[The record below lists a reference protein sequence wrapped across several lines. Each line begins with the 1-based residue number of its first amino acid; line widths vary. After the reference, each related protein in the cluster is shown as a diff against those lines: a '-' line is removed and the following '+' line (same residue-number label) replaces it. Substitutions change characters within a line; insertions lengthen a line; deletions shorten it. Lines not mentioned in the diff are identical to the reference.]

1 MQITTHSM
9 ANLSPEDQ
17 AKFILFGLGPT
28 YTPPF
33 NTIHEAFE
41 HQAAERP
48 SAIAIEHDG
57 KSVTYFELK
66 QMSDRL
72 AVALKQQ
79 GVRPGDRVLLLVQRS
94 IPMVVGMLGIL
105 KAGAAYVPQD
115 GGIVTD
121 STLAHIIPD
130 AGVQTVVCLRKFSA
144 RVPNSRTLVL
154 EDIIDNDSYLSHVA
168 VGGKSSDR
176 FLNSISVVTSTLM
189 SPCPA
194 FHAQDTS
201 GTTGKP
207 KGVDVTHLSVVNLLL
222 TDPGRAGMR
231 PGRRV
236 AQLLNVAFDM
246 AQWECLGSVVNGCT
260 LCIRGTDWKAVMG
273 SVDIVIA
280 TPSVMQLYDPLDYP
294 NIKYVATAGEPCPK
308 PLADRL
314 AAAGVAYYNSC
325 GPTEVTIVNTM
336 TPLPHTVGD
345 EMNIGKPLPNNTV
358 YVLDEDMKPL
368 PIGAPGIM
376 WGGGACAAR
385 GYIGLPEL
393 TAKKFKRDPFLNDGS
408 FMFNT
413 GDLGKWREDG
423 SLIHL
428 GRADDQVKIKGFRVE
443 LDGVTAS
450 LESADGVTTA
460 CALLIGKELVGFVY
474 PETADIDKVK
484 EACAKIQPY
493 YARPSRYIKLE
504 TVPKTANG
512 KIDKRA
518 LQAMTEAP
526 VPVTISNDA
535 IPASTTVEVQTPASK
550 ITFTPFVSAKIQPYY
565 ARPSRYIKLE
575 TVPKTANGK
584 IDKRALQAMTEA
596 PIPVTISNDAIPAS
610 TTVEVQTPASKITFT
625 PFVSAINKPAQA
637 MVSNR
642 LSTASVNIGN
652 MWAQLQQPGTP
663 VQPLQITNESFRPFN
678 EVSTQGVG
686 SPIASGKSISSSNS
700 RSTLNQSENEDP
712 DAKSLSKKSS
722 VDTVIASLP
731 VLASAKCEISAE
743 KGGNAWDGYLDDD
756 IPEKM
761 EPKYVRNLRH
771 IVFSLYRRLF
781 GVVFIVNMS
790 IFIHALVKVKGG
802 LPANKIGTIVVG
814 NICAAVLMRQDYVL
828 NLIFTIACA
837 VPRSWPLSIRRIAG
851 RVYHH
856 GGAHSGS
863 GISAIV
869 WLLYFTVEVTR
880 DVVRHRGASIATVVI
895 TYLVLSLLLTM
906 IWFAY
911 PKKRSTAHDNF
922 ERTHRFFGWAATA
935 LVWAQIILLTNDYK
949 SPEVSLARA
958 LRTNA
963 SFWMICVITLAI
975 ISSWLRLRKVNV
987 RSVVLSNHAIRLYFD
1002 YTTPKTGHFVRV
1014 SKSPLMEWHSFATI
1028 QEPDTPGFSL
1038 VVSRAGDWTGET
1050 IENPPTQLWVRG
1062 VPTYGVL
1069 RIVPLFRR
1077 IIIVATGSGIGPCAP
1092 AIFEGRT
1099 AMRLLWTSPD
1109 VRKTFGNELVD
1120 KLLDASP
1127 NSVIYDTRKHGKP
1140 DMVKLTLRLV
1150 REFDAEAVAIISN
1163 QKLTE
1168 KVVYGMMSRGIPAFG
1183 EYFNLWSNLTV

>member
-1 MQITTHSM
+1 MQITTQPI
-9 ANLSPEDQ
+9 ADLSPEDQ
-17 AKFILFGLGPT
+17 AKFISFGLGST

-33 NTIHEAFE
+33 QTIHEAFE
-41 HQAAERP
+41 YQAAQRP
-48 SAIAIEHDG
+48 TAIAIEHDG
-57 KSVTYFELK
+57 KSATYFELK

-79 GVRPGDRVLLLVQRS
+79 GVKSGDRVMLLVQRS
-94 IPMVVGMLGIL
+94 IAMVAGMLGIL
-105 KAGAAYVPQD
+105 KTGAAYVPLD
-115 GGIVTD
+115 GGIVTE

-130 AGVQTVVCLRKFSA
+130 AGIQTIVCLRKFVT
-144 RVPNSRTLVL
+144 RVPDSRTLVL
-154 EDIIDNDSYLSHVA
+154 EDIVDNDDYLQHVTIN
-168 VGGKSSDR
+168 GKSSD
-176 FLNSISVVTSTLM
+176 SVY
-189 SPCPA
+189 A
-194 FHAQDTS
+194 IYTS

-207 KGVDVTHLSVVNLLL
+207 KGVDVMHRSVVNLLL
-222 TDPGRAGMR
+222 TDPGRVGMR

-260 LCIRGTDWKAVMG
+260 LCIRGSDWKAVMS

-336 TPLPHTVGD
+336 TPLPHTLGD

-408 FMFNT
+408 LMFNT

-474 PETADIDKVK
+474 PESADIEKVK
-484 EACAKIQPY
+484 EACAKVQPY
-493 YARPSRYIKLE
+493 YARPSRYVKLE

-512 KIDKRA
+512 KIDKRV
-518 LQAMTEAP
+518 LRAMAETP
-526 VPVTISNDA
+526 VPVTVTVSNDTT
-535 IPASTTVEVQTPASK
+535 PAPATVEMQTPASK
-550 ITFTPFVSAKIQPYY
+550 ITFTPFVA
-565 ARPSRYIKLE
+565 
-575 TVPKTANGK
+575 
-584 IDKRALQAMTEA
+584 
-596 PIPVTISNDAIPAS
+596 
-610 TTVEVQTPASKITFT
+610 
-625 PFVSAINKPAQA
+625 AINKPAQA
-637 MVSNR
+637 VISNR

-652 MWAQLQQPGTP
+652 MWAQLQEHGAP

-678 EVSTQGVG
+678 EVSAQAAG
-686 SPIASGKSISSSNS
+686 SPITPERSISSSTS
-700 RSTLNQSENEDP
+700 RSTLNQSEKEDL
-712 DAKSLSKKSS
+712 DTKSVLRKSS
-722 VDTVIASLP
+722 ADTVIASLP
-731 VLASAKCEISAE
+731 VLASAKSEIAAE
-743 KGGNAWDGYLDDD
+743 KGGDAWDGYLDDD
-756 IPEKM
+756 IPDKM

-790 IFIHALVKVKGG
+790 IFIHALVEGG

-828 NLIFTIACA
+828 NLIFNIACA
-837 VPRSWPLSIRRIAG
+837 VPRSWPLAIRRVAG

-869 WLLYFTVEVTR
+869 WLIYFTVEVTR
-880 DVVRHRGASIATVVI
+880 DVVRHRGASIATAVI
-895 TYLVLSLLLTM
+895 TYLVLSLLLAM

-911 PKKRSTAHDNF
+911 PKRRSTAHDNF

-935 LVWAQIILLTNDYK
+935 LVWALIILLTNDYK
-949 SPEVSLARA
+949 APEISLARA

-963 SFWMICVITLAI
+963 SFWMICVITLSI

-1002 YTTPKTGHFVRV
+1002 YTTPKTGHFVRI

-1028 QEPDTPGFSL
+1028 QEPNTPGFSL
-1038 VVSRAGDWTGET
+1038 VVSRAGDWTGEK

-1077 IIIVATGSGIGPCAP
+1077 LVIVATGSGIGPCAP

-1099 AMRLLWTSPD
+1099 PMRLLWTSPD

-1127 NSVIYDTRKHGKP
+1127 GAVIYDTRKHGKP

-1183 EYFNLWSNLTV
+1183 AIWDS

>member
-1 MQITTHSM
+1 MQVAAQSIT
-9 ANLSPEDQ
+9 NLSPEDR
-17 AKFILFGLGPT
+17 AKFISFGLGST
-28 YTPPF
+28 YTLPF
-33 NTIHEAFE
+33 QTIHEAFE
-41 HQAAERP
+41 HQAIQRP
-48 SAIAIEHDG
+48 SAVAIEHDG

-79 GVRPGDRVLLLVQRS
+79 GVKSGDRVLLLVQRS
-94 IPMVVGMLGIL
+94 IAMVAGMLGIL

-130 AGVQTVVCLRKFSA
+130 AGVQMIVCLRKFA
-144 RVPNSRTLVL
+144 TRVPNSKTLVL
-154 EDIIDNDSYLSHVA
+154 EDVIDNNDYLKQVTIS
-168 VGGKSSDR
+168 GKSLD
-176 FLNSISVVTSTLM
+176 SVY
-189 SPCPA
+189 A
-194 FHAQDTS
+194 IYTS

-207 KGVDVTHLSVVNLLL
+207 KGVDVMHHSVVNLLL
-222 TDPGRAGMR
+222 TDPGRVGMR

-246 AQWECLGSVVNGCT
+246 AQWECLGSVVNGN
-260 LCIRGTDWKAVMG
+260 R

-336 TPLPHTVGD
+336 TPLPHSVGD

-368 PIGAPGIM
+368 PIGEPGIM

-393 TAKKFKRDPFLNDGS
+393 TAKKFKRDPFLNDGTS
-408 FMFNT
+408 RSLMFNT
-413 GDLGKWREDG
+413 GDLGRWREDG

-474 PETADIDKVK
+474 PESADIEKVK
-484 EACAKIQPY
+484 EACAKVQPY

-518 LQAMTEAP
+518 LRAMAETP
-526 VPVTISNDA
+526 VPVTVTVGSDVSSA
-535 IPASTTVEVQTPASK
+535 PATVEVQTPASN
-550 ITFTPFVSAKIQPYY
+550 ITFTPFVA
-565 ARPSRYIKLE
+565 
-575 TVPKTANGK
+575 
-584 IDKRALQAMTEA
+584 
-596 PIPVTISNDAIPAS
+596 
-610 TTVEVQTPASKITFT
+610 
-625 PFVSAINKPAQA
+625 AINKPAQA
-637 MVSNR
+637 VISNR

-652 MWAQLQQPGTP
+652 MWAQLQERGAP

-678 EVSTQGVG
+678 EVSAQAGN
-686 SPIASGKSISSSNS
+686 SPITSGRSISSSTS
-700 RSTLNQSENEDP
+700 RSTLDQSEKEDL
-712 DAKSLSKKSS
+712 DTKSVSKKSS
-722 VDTVIASLP
+722 ADTVVANLP
-731 VLASAKCEISAE
+731 VLASAKSDIAAE

-756 IPEKM
+756 IPDKM

-790 IFIHALVKVKGG
+790 IFVHALVEGG

-828 NLIFTIACA
+828 NLIFNMACA
-837 VPRSWPLSIRRIAG
+837 IPRSWPLAIRRVAG

-869 WLLYFTVEVTR
+869 WLIYFTVEVTR
-880 DVVRHRGASIATVVI
+880 DVARHRGASIATVVI
-895 TYLVLSLLLTM
+895 TYLVLSLLLAM

-935 LVWAQIILLTNDYK
+935 LVWALIVLLTNDYK
-949 SPEVSLARA
+949 APEISLARA

-1002 YTTPKTGHFVRV
+1002 YTTPKTGHFVRI

-1028 QEPDTPGFSL
+1028 QEPNTPGFSL

-1050 IENPPTQLWVRG
+1050 IENPPAQLWVRG

-1077 IIIVATGSGIGPCAP
+1077 LVIVATGSGIGPCAP
-1092 AIFEGRT
+1092 AIFEKRIP
-1099 AMRLLWTSPD
+1099 MRLLWTSPD

-1120 KLLDASP
+1120 KLLEASP
-1127 NSVIYDTRKHGKP
+1127 DSVIYDTRKHGKP

-1183 EYFNLWSNLTV
+1183 AIWDS

>member
-1 MQITTHSM
+1 MQINTQSI

-17 AKFILFGLGPT
+17 TKFISFGLGPT

-33 NTIHEAFE
+33 QTIHEAFE
-41 HQAAERP
+41 HQAAQRP
-48 SAIAIEHDG
+48 SAIAIEHDS
-57 KSVTYFELK
+57 KFATYFELK
-66 QMSDRL
+66 QMSDRI

-79 GVRPGDRVLLLVQRS
+79 GVKSGDRVLLLVQRS
-94 IPMVVGMLGIL
+94 IPMVAGMLGIM

-121 STLAHIIPD
+121 STLSHIIPD
-130 AGVQTVVCLRKFSA
+130 AGIQTVVCLRKFAA
-144 RVPNSRTLVL
+144 RVSNYRTLIL
-154 EDIIDNDSYLSHVA
+154 EDVIDNNTYLQNVTT
-168 VGGKSSDR
+168 GGKSSDGVYA
-176 FLNSISVVTSTLM
+176 IY
-189 SPCPA
+189 
-194 FHAQDTS
+194 TS

-207 KGVDVTHLSVVNLLL
+207 KGVDVMHLSVVNLLL
-222 TDPGRAGMR
+222 TDPGRVGMR

-260 LCIRGTDWKAVMG
+260 LCIRGSDWKAVMS

-280 TPSVMQLYDPLDYP
+280 TPSVMQLYDPLEYP

-314 AAAGVAYYNSC
+314 AAAGV
-325 GPTEVTIVNTM
+325 TIVNTM
-336 TPLPHTVGD
+336 TPLPHAVGD

-408 FMFNT
+408 LMFNT

-474 PETADIDKVK
+474 PETADIEKVK
-484 EACAKIQPY
+484 EACAKVQPY

-504 TVPKTANG
+504 SVPKTANG

-518 LQAMTEAP
+518 LRAMAETP
-526 VPVTISNDA
+526 VPVTVTTNSDA
-535 IPASTTVEVQTPASK
+535 TLAPLAVEVQTPASN
-550 ITFTPFVSAKIQPYY
+550 ITFTPFVA
-565 ARPSRYIKLE
+565 
-575 TVPKTANGK
+575 
-584 IDKRALQAMTEA
+584 
-596 PIPVTISNDAIPAS
+596 
-610 TTVEVQTPASKITFT
+610 
-625 PFVSAINKPAQA
+625 AINKPAQA
-637 MVSNR
+637 AISNR

-652 MWAQLQQPGTP
+652 MWAQLQERGTP

-678 EVSTQGVG
+678 ETSTQAAE
-686 SPIASGKSISSSNS
+686 SPIASGRSISSSTS
-700 RSTLNQSENEDP
+700 RSTLNQSEKEDL
-712 DAKSLSKKSS
+712 DAKSVSKKSS
-722 VDTVIASLP
+722 ADTVIASLP
-731 VLASAKCEISAE
+731 VLASAKSEIAAE
-743 KGGNAWDGYLDDD
+743 KGGNAWDGYLDDEL
-756 IPEKM
+756 PEKM

-790 IFIHALVKVKGG
+790 IFIHALVEGG

-828 NLIFTIACA
+828 NLIFNIACA
-837 VPRSWPLSIRRIAG
+837 VPKSWPLAIRRIAG

-869 WLLYFTVEVTR
+869 WLIYFTVEVTR

-895 TYLVLSLLLTM
+895 TYLVLSLLLAM

-911 PKKRSTAHDNF
+911 PKRRSTAHDNF

-935 LVWAQIILLTNDYK
+935 LVWALIILLTNDYK
-949 SPEVSLARA
+949 APEVSLARA

-963 SFWMICVITLAI
+963 SFWMICVITLSI

-1028 QEPDTPGFSL
+1028 QEPNTPGFSL

-1077 IIIVATGSGIGPCAP
+1077 LVIVATGSGIGPCAP
-1092 AIFEGRT
+1092 AIFEKRT
-1099 AMRLLWTSPD
+1099 PMRLLWTSPD

-1127 NSVIYDTRKHGKP
+1127 DAVIYDTRKHGKP

-1183 EYFNLWSNLTV
+1183 AIWDS

>member
-1 MQITTHSM
+1 MQITTRSI

-17 AKFILFGLGPT
+17 AKFISFGLGSV

-33 NTIHEAFE
+33 QTIHEAFE

-48 SAIAIEHDG
+48 SAIAVEHDG
-57 KSVTYFELK
+57 TSVTYLELK

-79 GVRPGDRVLLLVQRS
+79 GVKSGDRVLLLVQRS
-94 IPMVVGMLGIL
+94 ILMVAGMLGIL
-105 KAGAAYVPQD
+105 KTGAAYVPQD

-130 AGVQTVVCLRKFSA
+130 AGVQTVVCLKKFSA
-144 RVPNSRTLVL
+144 RVPSSRTLVL
-154 EDIIDNDSYLSHVA
+154 EDIIGNNSYLQHVT
-168 VGGKSSDR
+168 VGGKSSD
-176 FLNSISVVTSTLM
+176 SVY
-189 SPCPA
+189 A
-194 FHAQDTS
+194 IYTS

-222 TDPGRAGMR
+222 TDPGRVGMR

-246 AQWECLGSVVNGCT
+246 AQWECLGSVANGCT
-260 LCIRGTDWKAVMG
+260 LCIRGSDWKAVMR

-336 TPLPHTVGD
+336 TPLPHAVGD

-460 CALLIGKELVGFVY
+460 CALLIGKELIGFVY
-474 PETADIDKVK
+474 PETADIENVK
-484 EACAKIQPY
+484 EACAKVQPY

-518 LQAMTEAP
+518 LRAMVEAP
-526 VPVTISNDA
+526 VPVTVNSDA
-535 IPASTTVEVQTPASK
+535 TPAPTTIEIQTPASK
-550 ITFTPFVSAKIQPYY
+550 LTFA
-565 ARPSRYIKLE
+565 
-575 TVPKTANGK
+575 
-584 IDKRALQAMTEA
+584 
-596 PIPVTISNDAIPAS
+596 
-610 TTVEVQTPASKITFT
+610 

-637 MVSNR
+637 AVSNR

-652 MWAQLQQPGTP
+652 MWAQLQQSGAP
-663 VQPLQITNESFRPFN
+663 VQPLQITNEAFRPFN
-678 EVSTQGVG
+678 EISAHAVDSQTT
-686 SPIASGKSISSSNS
+686 SGKSITSSTSH
-700 RSTLNQSENEDP
+700 STLNQSEKEDP
-712 DAKSLSKKSS
+712 DAKSVSNKSS
-722 VDTVIASLP
+722 PETVIASLP
-731 VLASAKCEISAE
+731 VLTSAKTDIAAE
-743 KGGNAWDGYLDDD
+743 KGGNAWEGYLDDD
-756 IPEKM
+756 LPDKLES
-761 EPKYVRNLRH
+761 KYVRNSRH
-771 IVFSLYRRLF
+771 IIFTLYRRLF

-790 IFIHALVKVKGG
+790 IFIHALVEGG

-814 NICAAVLMRQDYVL
+814 NICAAVLMRQDHIL
-828 NLIFTIACA
+828 NLIFNLACA
-837 VPRSWPLSIRRIAG
+837 VPKSWPLAIRRVAG

-863 GISAIV
+863 GISAII
-869 WLLYFTVEVTR
+869 WLIYFTVEVTR

-895 TYLVLSLLLTM
+895 TYLVLSLLLAM

-911 PKKRSTAHDNF
+911 PKRRSTAHDNF

-935 LVWAQIILLTNDYK
+935 LVWALIILLTNDYK
-949 SPEVSLARA
+949 AQGVSLARA

-1028 QEPDTPGFSL
+1028 QEPNTPGFSL
-1038 VVSRAGDWTGET
+1038 VVSRAGDWTGQT

-1077 IIIVATGSGIGPCAP
+1077 IVIVATGSGIGPCAP
-1092 AIFEGRT
+1092 AIFEKRT
-1099 AMRLLWTSPD
+1099 PMRLLWTSPD

-1127 NSVIYDTRKHGKP
+1127 GAVIYDTRKHGKP
-1140 DMVKLTLRLV
+1140 DMVKLTLRMV

-1183 EYFNLWSNLTV
+1183 AIWDS

>member
-1 MQITTHSM
+1 MQISPHSI

-17 AKFILFGLGPT
+17 AKFISFGLGST

-33 NTIHEAFE
+33 QTIHEAFE
-41 HQAAERP
+41 YQAAQRP
-48 SAIAIEHDG
+48 SAIAVEHDG
-57 KSVTYFELK
+57 KSATYLELK

-72 AVALKQQ
+72 AVALQRQ
-79 GVRPGDRVLLLVQRS
+79 GVKSGDRVLLLVQRS
-94 IPMVVGMLGIL
+94 ISMVAGMLGIL

-130 AGVQTVVCLRKFSA
+130 AGVQTVVCLRKFAA
-144 RVPNSRTLVL
+144 RIPNHKTLVL
-154 EDIIDNDSYLSHVA
+154 EDVIDNDDYLKHVT
-168 VGGKSSDR
+168 VSGKSSD
-176 FLNSISVVTSTLM
+176 SVY
-189 SPCPA
+189 A
-194 FHAQDTS
+194 IYTS

-222 TDPGRAGMR
+222 TDPGRVGMR

-246 AQWECLGSVVNGCT
+246 AQWECLGSVANGCT
-260 LCIRGTDWKAVMG
+260 LCIRGSDWKGVMS

-280 TPSVMQLYDPLDYP
+280 TPSVMQLYDPIDYP

-308 PLADRL
+308 PLADKL

-336 TPLPHTVGD
+336 TPLPHAVGD

-358 YVLDEDMKPL
+358 YVLDEDMNPL
-368 PIGAPGIM
+368 PIGATGIM

-393 TAKKFKRDPFLNDGS
+393 TAKKFKHDPFLNDGS
-408 FMFNT
+408 LMFNT

-474 PETADIDKVK
+474 PETADIEKVK
-484 EACAKIQPY
+484 EACAKVQPY

-518 LQAMTEAP
+518 LRAMVEAP
-526 VPVTISNDA
+526 VPVAVTVNNDVASAPTI
-535 IPASTTVEVQTPASK
+535 VEVETSTSRL
-550 ITFTPFVSAKIQPYY
+550 TFTPFVA
-565 ARPSRYIKLE
+565 
-575 TVPKTANGK
+575 
-584 IDKRALQAMTEA
+584 
-596 PIPVTISNDAIPAS
+596 
-610 TTVEVQTPASKITFT
+610 
-625 PFVSAINKPAQA
+625 AINKPAQA
-637 MVSNR
+637 AIANR

-652 MWAQLQQPGTP
+652 MWAQLQEHGAPA
-663 VQPLQITNESFRPFN
+663 QPLQITNESFRPFN
-678 EVSTQGVG
+678 EASPQVSN
-686 SPIASGKSISSSNS
+686 SPITSGRSITSSAS
-700 RSTLNQSENEDP
+700 RSTLNQNEKEDL
-712 DAKSLSKKSS
+712 DSKSIVKKSS

-731 VLASAKCEISAE
+731 VLGAKTDLAAE
-743 KGGNAWDGYLDDD
+743 KGGNAWDGYLDDEL
-756 IPEKM
+756 PEKM

-790 IFIHALVKVKGG
+790 IFIHALVEGG
-802 LPANKIGTIVVG
+802 LPANKIGTIVVLAIG
-814 NICAAVLMRQDYVL
+814 YPSDCWQGL
-828 NLIFTIACA
+828 
-837 VPRSWPLSIRRIAG
+837 P
-851 RVYHH
+851 H

-869 WLLYFTVEVTR
+869 WLIYF
-880 DVVRHRGASIATVVI
+880 
-895 TYLVLSLLLTM
+895 TM

-911 PKKRSTAHDNF
+911 PKRRSTAHDNF
-922 ERTHRFFGWAATA
+922 EPIALPQLGRHGACLGPGYSPDERLQGTRSQPGTSPAYQCFFLDDLRDYACNHVLLAK
-935 LVWAQIILLTNDYK
+935 VAQGQ
-949 SPEVSLARA
+949 
-958 LRTNA
+958 
-963 SFWMICVITLAI
+963 C
-975 ISSWLRLRKVNV
+975 

-1028 QEPDTPGFSL
+1028 QEPNTPGFSL
-1038 VVSRAGDWTGET
+1038 VVSRAGDWTGHT

-1077 IIIVATGSGIGPCAP
+1077 LVIVATGSGIGPCAP
-1092 AIFEGRT
+1092 AIFEKRIP
-1099 AMRLLWTSPD
+1099 MRLLWTSPD

-1127 NSVIYDTRKHGKP
+1127 DAVIYDTRKHGKP

-1183 EYFNLWSNLTV
+1183 AIWDS

>member
-1 MQITTHSM
+1 MHVTTGSI

-17 AKFILFGLGPT
+17 AKFISFGLGPT
-28 YTPPF
+28 YTLPF
-33 NTIHEAFE
+33 QTIHEAFE
-41 HQAAERP
+41 HQAAERR

-72 AVALKQQ
+72 AVALKQE
-79 GVRPGDRVLLLVQRS
+79 GVKSGDRVLLLVQRS
-94 IPMVVGMLGIL
+94 ISMVAGMLGIM
-105 KAGAAYVPQD
+105 KAGAAYVPLD

-121 STLAHIIPD
+121 CTLAHIIPD
-130 AGVQTVVCLRKFSA
+130 SGAQTVVCSGKFSA
-144 RVPNSRTLVL
+144 RVPNYRTLVL
-154 EDIIDNDSYLSHVA
+154 EDIVDNEGYLDHVT
-168 VGGKSSDR
+168 VGGKSSD
-176 FLNSISVVTSTLM
+176 SVY
-189 SPCPA
+189 A
-194 FHAQDTS
+194 IYTS

-207 KGVDVTHLSVVNLLL
+207 KGVDLTHHSVVNLLL
-222 TDPGRAGMR
+222 TDPGRVGMR

-236 AQLLNVAFDM
+236 AQLLNIAFDM

-260 LCIRGTDWKAVMG
+260 LCIRGSDWKAVMS

-280 TPSVMQLYDPLDYP
+280 TPSVMQLYDPFDYP

-336 TPLPHTVGD
+336 TPLPHAVGD

-358 YVLDEDMKPL
+358 YVLDEEMKPL

-393 TAKKFKRDPFLNDGS
+393 TSKKFKQDPFLNDGS

-450 LESADGVTTA
+450 LESAEDVTTA
-460 CALLIGKELVGFVY
+460 CTLLIGKELVGFVY
-474 PETADIDKVK
+474 PETVDIEKVK
-484 EACAKIQPY
+484 EACAKVQPY
-493 YARPSRYIKLE
+493 YARPSGYIKLE
-504 TVPKTANG
+504 TMPRTANG

-518 LQAMTEAP
+518 LRAMVEAP
-526 VPVTISNDA
+526 VPA
-535 IPASTTVEVQTPASK
+535 TVSSGATPAPTTTEAQSPSSK
-550 ITFTPFVSAKIQPYY
+550 ITFTPFVSIVNNPAHAVVPN
-565 ARPSRYIKLE
+565 RPS
-575 TVPKTANGK
+575 
-584 IDKRALQAMTEA
+584 
-596 PIPVTISNDAIPAS
+596 
-610 TTVEVQTPASKITFT
+610 TP
-625 PFVSAINKPAQA
+625 
-637 MVSNR
+637 
-642 LSTASVNIGN
+642 SVNIGN
-652 MWAQLQQPGTP
+652 MWAQLQQSGVPI
-663 VQPLQITNESFRPFN
+663 QPLQLTNESFLPFSN
-678 EVSTQGVG
+678 ISTQFVN
-686 SPIASGKSISSSNS
+686 SPVASGKPIKSSHSHSTLVDEKEDLDARSNS
-700 RSTLNQSENEDP
+700 KQSSAETATGN
-712 DAKSLSKKSS
+712 
-722 VDTVIASLP
+722 LP
-731 VLASAKCEISAE
+731 VLASARTEIAAE

-771 IVFSLYRRLF
+771 IVFTLYRRLF

-790 IFIHALVKVKGG
+790 IFIYALVEGG
-802 LPANKIGTIVVG
+802 LPANEIGTIVVG

-828 NLIFTIACA
+828 NLIFNIACA
-837 VPRSWPLSIRRIAG
+837 VPKSWPLAIRRVAG
-851 RVYHH
+851 RIYHH

-863 GISAIV
+863 AISAII
-869 WLLYFTVEVTR
+869 WLIYFTVEVTR
-880 DVVRHRGASIATVVI
+880 DIVRHRGASVATVVM
-895 TYLVLSLLLTM
+895 TYLVLSLLLSM

-911 PKKRSTAHDNF
+911 PKRRSTAHDNF

-935 LVWAQIILLTNDYK
+935 LVWALIILLTNDYK
-949 SPEVSLARA
+949 APEVSLARV

-975 ISSWLRLRKVNV
+975 MSSWLRLRKVNV

-1002 YTTPKTGHFVRV
+1002 YTTPKTGHFVRI

-1028 QEPDTPGFSL
+1028 QEPNTPGFSL

-1050 IENPPTQLWVRG
+1050 IKNPPTQLWVRG

-1077 IIIVATGSGIGPCAP
+1077 LVIVATGSGIGPCVP
-1092 AIFEGRT
+1092 AIFEQRT
-1099 AMRLLWTSPD
+1099 PMRLLWTSPD
-1109 VRKTFGNELVD
+1109 VRKTFGN
-1120 KLLDASP
+1120 
-1127 NSVIYDTRKHGKP
+1127 
-1140 DMVKLTLRLV
+1140 
-1150 REFDAEAVAIISN
+1150 
-1163 QKLTE
+1163 
-1168 KVVYGMMSRGIPAFG
+1168 
-1183 EYFNLWSNLTV
+1183 

>member
-1 MQITTHSM
+1 MRITSHSI

-17 AKFILFGLGPT
+17 AKFISFGLGPT

-33 NTIHEAFE
+33 QTIHEAFE
-41 HQAAERP
+41 HQATERP

-79 GVRPGDRVLLLVQRS
+79 GVKRGDRVLLLVQRS
-94 IPMVVGMLGIL
+94 IPMVVGMLGIM

-115 GGIVTD
+115 GGISTD
-121 STLAHIIPD
+121 STLAHIIRD
-130 AGVQTVVCLRKFSA
+130 AGVQTIVCLRKYAA
-144 RVPNSRTLVL
+144 RIPDSKTLVL
-154 EDIIDNDSYLSHVA
+154 EDIIDNDNYLQHTTVN
-168 VGGKSSDR
+168 GQFSD
-176 FLNSISVVTSTLM
+176 SVY
-189 SPCPA
+189 A
-194 FHAQDTS
+194 IYTS

-222 TDPGRAGMR
+222 ADPGRVGMR

-246 AQWECLGSVVNGCT
+246 AQWECLGSVANGCT
-260 LCIRGTDWKAVMG
+260 LCIRGSDWKAVMS

-314 AAAGVAYYNSC
+314 AVAGVEYYNSC

-336 TPLPHTVGD
+336 TPLPHVVGD

-368 PIGAPGIM
+368 PIGATGIM

-408 FMFNT
+408 LMFNT

-450 LESADGVTTA
+450 LESAEGVTTA

-474 PETADIDKVK
+474 PETANIETVK
-484 EACAKIQPY
+484 EACAKVQPY
-493 YARPSRYIKLE
+493 YARPSRYIKLDA
-504 TVPKTANG
+504 VPKTANG

-518 LQAMTEAP
+518 LRTMIETP
-526 VPVTISNDA
+526 VPVTVTSTDA
-535 IPASTTVEVQTPASK
+535 TPVPTTVEVHTPTSK
-550 ITFTPFVSAKIQPYY
+550 ITFTPFV
-565 ARPSRYIKLE
+565 
-575 TVPKTANGK
+575 
-584 IDKRALQAMTEA
+584 
-596 PIPVTISNDAIPAS
+596 AS
-610 TTVEVQTPASKITFT
+610 
-625 PFVSAINKPAQA
+625 INKPAQA
-637 MVSNR
+637 LTSNR

-652 MWAQLQQPGTP
+652 MWAQLQERGTP
-663 VQPLQITNESFRPFN
+663 VRPLQITDESFRPFN
-678 EVSTQGVG
+678 EVSAQATD
-686 SPIASGKSISSSNS
+686 PTTDSGRSISSSTS
-700 RSTLNQSENEDP
+700 RSTLNKDDDSDS
-712 DAKSLSKKSS
+712 KSVVKKSS
-722 VDTVIASLP
+722 VDTVVASLP
-731 VLASAKCEISAE
+731 VLASAKTEIAAE
-743 KGGNAWDGYLDDD
+743 KGGNAWDGYLDDE
-756 IPEKM
+756 IPDKM

-771 IVFSLYRRLF
+771 IVFTLYRRLF

-790 IFIHALVKVKGG
+790 IFIHALVQGG

-828 NLIFTIACA
+828 NLIFNIACA
-837 VPRSWPLSIRRIAG
+837 VPTSWPLAIRRVAG

-869 WLLYFTVEVTR
+869 WLVYFTVEVTR

-895 TYLVLSLLLTM
+895 TYLVLSLLLAM

-935 LVWAQIILLTNDYK
+935 LVWALVILLTNDYK
-949 SPEVSLARA
+949 APGVSLARA

-1002 YTTPKTGHFVRV
+1002 YVTPKTGHFVRI

-1028 QEPDTPGFSL
+1028 QEPGTPGFSL

-1050 IENPPTQLWVRG
+1050 IENPPTHLWVRG

-1077 IIIVATGSGIGPCAP
+1077 IVIVATGSGIGPCAP
-1092 AIFEGRT
+1092 AIFEKRIP
-1099 AMRLLWTSPD
+1099 MRLLWTSPD
-1109 VRKTFGNELVD
+1109 VRKTFGDELVD

-1127 NSVIYDTRKHGKP
+1127 DSVIYDTRKHGKP

-1150 REFDAEAVAIISN
+1150 REFNAEAVAIISN

-1168 KVVYGMMSRGIPAFG
+1168 KVVYGMTSRGIPAFG
-1183 EYFNLWSNLTV
+1183 AIWDS

>member
-1 MQITTHSM
+1 MQITPQSI

-17 AKFILFGLGPT
+17 AKFISFGLGST

-33 NTIHEAFE
+33 QTIHEAFE
-41 HQAAERP
+41 HQAAQRP
-48 SAIAIEHDG
+48 SAVAIEHDG
-57 KSVTYFELK
+57 KTVTYFELK

-79 GVRPGDRVLLLVQRS
+79 GVKSGDRVLLLVQRS
-94 IPMVVGMLGIL
+94 ISMVAGMLGIL

-130 AGVQTVVCLRKFSA
+130 AGVQTVVCLRKFAA
-144 RVPNSRTLVL
+144 RVPNARILVL
-154 EDIIDNDSYLSHVA
+154 EDVIGNDDYLKSLNIA
-168 VGGKSSDR
+168 GKSSD
-176 FLNSISVVTSTLM
+176 SVY
-189 SPCPA
+189 A
-194 FHAQDTS
+194 IYTS

-222 TDPGRAGMR
+222 TDPGRVGMR

-246 AQWECLGSVVNGCT
+246 AQWECLGSVANGCT
-260 LCIRGTDWKAVMG
+260 LCIRGSDWKGVMS

-280 TPSVMQLYDPLDYP
+280 TPSVMQLYDPADYP

-336 TPLPHTVGD
+336 TPLPHAVGD

-358 YVLDEDMKPL
+358 YVLDEDLKPL

-460 CALLIGKELVGFVY
+460 CALLIGKDLVGFVY
-474 PETADIDKVK
+474 PETADIEKVK
-484 EACAKIQPY
+484 EACAKVQPY

-512 KIDKRA
+512 KIDKRV
-518 LQAMTEAP
+518 LRAMVETP
-526 VPVTISNDA
+526 VPVTVTTSSNA
-535 IPASTTVEVQTPASK
+535 APTPATVEVQTSNSK
-550 ITFTPFVSAKIQPYY
+550 ITFTPFVA
-565 ARPSRYIKLE
+565 
-575 TVPKTANGK
+575 
-584 IDKRALQAMTEA
+584 
-596 PIPVTISNDAIPAS
+596 
-610 TTVEVQTPASKITFT
+610 
-625 PFVSAINKPAQA
+625 AINKPAQA
-637 MVSNR
+637 AIANR
-642 LSTASVNIGN
+642 LSTASANIGN
-652 MWAQLQQPGTP
+652 MWAQLQENGAP

-678 EVSTQGVG
+678 EAPAQTIS
-686 SPIASGKSISSSNS
+686 SPITSGRSISSSAS
-700 RSTLNQSENEDP
+700 RSTLNQNEKD
-712 DAKSLSKKSS
+712 DIDSKSIVKKSS
-722 VDTVIASLP
+722 ADTVIASLP
-731 VLASAKCEISAE
+731 VLGSAKTDIAAE
-743 KGGNAWDGYLDDD
+743 KGGNAWDGYLDDEL
-756 IPEKM
+756 PEKM

-790 IFIHALVKVKGG
+790 IFIHALVEGG

-828 NLIFTIACA
+828 NLIFNIACA
-837 VPRSWPLSIRRIAG
+837 VPRSWPLAIRRIAG

-869 WLLYFTVEVTR
+869 WLIYFTVEATR
-880 DVVRHRGASIATVVI
+880 DVVRHRGASIPTVVI

-911 PKKRSTAHDNF
+911 PKRRSTAHDNF

-935 LVWAQIILLTNDYK
+935 LVWALVILLTNDYK
-949 SPEVSLARA
+949 GPGISLARA

-975 ISSWLRLRKVNV
+975 MSSWLRLRKVNV

-1038 VVSRAGDWTGET
+1038 VVSRAGDWTGHT

-1077 IIIVATGSGIGPCAP
+1077 LVIVATGSGIGPCAP
-1092 AIFEGRT
+1092 AIFEKRT
-1099 AMRLLWTSPD
+1099 NMRLLWTSPD

-1127 NSVIYDTRKHGKP
+1127 DAVIYDTRKNGKP

-1183 EYFNLWSNLTV
+1183 AIWDS